1 MHVFNPLNY
10 HLIGKF
16 ESIICSLMYY
26 AKFELSYSLVM
37 LISSHGLWVLNSVQC
52 SLVFLE
58 KQKIER

>member
-1 MHVFNPLNY
+1 
-10 HLIGKF
+10 
-16 ESIICSLMYY
+16 MYY

-37 LISSHGLWVLNSVQC
+37 LISSYGLWALNSVQC

>member
-1 MHVFNPLNY
+1 
-10 HLIGKF
+10 
-16 ESIICSLMYY
+16 MYY